1 MSKDFK
7 RRRAA
12 KGEAAITDDRTGKT
26 DCPVI
31 VVSIGVSAA
40 GLKSLNR
47 LLAKME
53 PGHGVA
59 YVIIQH
65 QEHGKENLTVKLLR
79 DPATLAVVQVKDGMS
94 VLTDPIHLVPANT
107 C

>member
-1 MSKDFK
+1 VQPKTTPQTTGD
-7 RRRAA
+7 RA
-12 KGEAAITDDRTGKT
+12 GKT

-31 VVSIGVSAA
+31 VVGIGVSA
-40 GLKSLNR
+40 GGFKSLNR

-59 YVIIQH
+59 YVIIRH

-79 DPATLAVVQVKDGMS
+79 DLATLAVVQAKDGMS
-94 VLTDPIHLVPANT
+94 VLPDPIHLMPANT
-107 C
+107 